1 MPPHSTEEVPSRQPS
16 PVDSST
22 GSDELSGSTVGTE
35 PIDKKQPWRDIVNP
49 DKFAQPDFFVAK
61 PKPDTPS
68 KIRLLLELD
77 NKSR

>member
-1 MPPHSTEEVPSRQPS
+1 MSSHSTEEVPSRQPS

-22 GSDELSGSTVGTE
+22 GSLSDSTVGTE
-35 PIDKKQPWRDIVNP
+35 PIEKKQPWRDIVNP

-61 PKPDTPS
+61 PKPDTAS

-77 NKSR
+77 NKGR